1 MSQRGLYGMRYIPIA
16 SAAPGTR
23 RARTSSASCSQ
34 TPLKPQSTMYA
45 IRIPIMIISWLNET
59 TPPRIRG
66 GTSSAMYI
74 GDTNDAVP
82 TASPSQKR
90 AARISQYDCENARR
104 SAPIT

>member
-1 MSQRGLYGMRYIPIA
+1 MPSV
-16 SAAPGTR
+16 T
-23 RARTSSASCSQ
+23 
-34 TPLKPQSTMYA
+34 
-45 IRIPIMIISWLNET
+45 ISWLKET

-74 GDTNDAVP
+74 GDTNEAVP

-90 AARISQYDCENARR
+90 AARICGYVCENAQP